1 MNNFLKIS
9 CLVYFLL
16 LFPFLLNAQ
25 QNDVEFLLKDI
36 VITKITSDGENLWI
50 ATNGNGIF
58 EYNLSTKKFTEHS
71 SRTENLQIDFFH
83 SIAANKDFV
92 WAGSTDGLFIYD
104 KKNKNWSRRKFSLGG
119 IYANWIRALTYDDK
133 NNVLWIGRFQYLTKY
148 DLSSRKYTDIDLT
161 IRNSTRTNNIKSL
174 LIDENYLWIGTE
186 AGLHRYDTFK
196 KINEP
201 GARIFFDTKNNSFNS
216 DGELASISSLLNDRE
231 FIWVGLDEF
240 VTEERPE
247 FNVGGLFRFDKK
259 SDWLLFDG
267 TKGLTGNGVFS
278 LERTGNYIWASLYQ
292 FGKSTKEI
300 FGRGIVLIN
309 RINNQVI
316 PIRDENILRLV
327 YSFFFDGTNLWLGT
341 EKGLIKI
348 NFFNKLAM
356 WK

>member
-1 MNNFLKIS
+1 MKNHLRIFMILFFI
-9 CLVYFLL
+9 
-16 LFPFLLNAQ
+16 LFPFSLFAQ
-25 QNDVEFLLKDI
+25 QDEFDLLLENI
-36 VITKITSDGENLWI
+36 AVTKITSDGQNLWI

-58 EYNLSTKKFTEHS
+58 EYNLMNQKLIEHS
-71 SRTENLQIDFFH
+71 SRTENLQIDLFY

-119 IYANWIRALTYDDK
+119 LYANWIRALAFDEA

-148 DLSSRKYTDIDLT
+148 DLSTRKYTDIDLT
-161 IRNSTRTNNIKSL
+161 IRNNESTNNVKSL
-174 LIDENYLWIGTE
+174 LVDGKFLWIGTE
-186 AGLHRYDTFK
+186 AGLHRYDTSK
-196 KINEP
+196 NINEP

-216 DGELASISSLLNDRE
+216 DGEQVSVSSLLSERE
-231 FIWVGLDEF
+231 FLWVGLDEF

-267 TKGLTGNGVFS
+267 TKGLTGSGVFS
-278 LERTGNYIWASLYQ
+278 IERTGNYLWVSLYQ

-316 PIRDENILRLV
+316 PIRDEKIPRLV
-327 YSFFFDGTNLWLGT
+327 YSIYFDGTNLWLGT